1 MHYVEVS
8 EEFTGVGSVL
18 HHVVSGSKLVIRLG
32 GMQLDRVGRFSSLYL
47 IYKQQL

>member
-8 EEFTGVGSVL
+8 EELTGVGSVL

-32 GMQLDRVGRFSSLYL
+32 GIQLDQLGRFSRLVSYF
-47 IYKQQL
+47 